1 MPAFALRTVVVVWC
15 LAVAGA
21 GEASA
26 QQTRAEE
33 LAARRAEK
41 AKNLEPYKPKGPERV
56 LLYIEEKRIIERLTE
71 GDGLYPR
78 IGGLTTGSG
87 FAAGVGYRK
96 HFADDE
102 VFLDVSGAF
111 SAKKYIALDAKL
123 MYPRF
128 WRDRI
133 ELWSNVRYRDFPQED
148 FYGLGVNSSRTARTS
163 YAIESTDFNGL
174 AALRVLPWLRIGTDV
189 GLFKPDIG
197 RGTDVRFPSTHDL
210 FTDTEAPGLA
220 AQPEFLY
227 NTLFIEIDYRDFP
240 GNARSGGL
248 WRASYGT
255 WNDHE
260 LDQFDFRRF
269 DAEAA
274 HFFPI
279 FDKKRVFAFH
289 MGLSYVN
296 NERGHRVP
304 FYFLPYIGGSDTVRG
319 FREFRFRDENIL
331 YMNAE
336 YRWEAFSGLDMAL
349 FVDAG
354 EVRADWQDIDLHD
367 LKTSYGIGFRF
378 NTYKNVFLR
387 FDVAMGGGEGTRM
400 FLKFGKAF

>member
-1 MPAFALRTVVVVWC
+1 VTTLAGA
-15 LAVAGA
+15 AVAR
-21 GEASA
+21 A
-26 QQTRAEE
+26 QETRAEQ
-33 LAARRAEK
+33 LAALRAEK
-41 AKNLEPYKPKGPERV
+41 AKNLQPYKPKGPERV
-56 LLYIEEKRIIERLTE
+56 LLYIEQKRIIERLTE
-71 GDGLYPR
+71 GDGFYPR

-96 HFADDE
+96 HFANDE
-102 VFLDVSGAF
+102 MFLDVSGAF
-111 SAKKYIALDAKL
+111 SAKKYKALDARL
-123 MYPRF
+123 MYPRL
-128 WRDRI
+128 WNDRL
-133 ELWSNVRYRDFPQED
+133 ELWTNFRYHDFPQED
-148 FYGLGVNSSRTARTS
+148 FYGLGGNSSRENRTN
-163 YAIESTDFNGL
+163 YGIESIDISGRAVVNIL
-174 AALRVLPWLRIGTDV
+174 RWLRVGTDL
-189 GLFKPDIG
+189 GLFNPEIG
-197 RGTDVRFPSTHDL
+197 RGTDSLFPSTHDL
-210 FTDTEAPGLA
+210 FTDADAPGLA

-227 NTLFIEIDYRDFP
+227 NTLFIEVDYRDFP

-255 WNDHE
+255 WDDHD

-279 FDKKRVFAFH
+279 FDKKRVFAVH
-289 MGLSYVN
+289 MSLSYVN

-319 FREFRFRDENIL
+319 FHEFRFRDENIL
-331 YMNAE
+331 YLNAE

-354 EVRADWQDIDLHD
+354 EVRADWEDIDLQD

-387 FDVAMGGGEGTRM
+387 FDIGAGGREGTRM
-400 FLKFGKAF
+400 FFKFGKAF